1 MRTTVTLDPDVE
13 ALVKAIRD
21 QVAESAAPKADEPL
35 RFAVVAAGRGQRP
48 GWSPNA
54 AAASVDSIIDV

>member
-1 MRTTVTLDPDVE
+1 
-13 ALVKAIRD
+13 
-21 QVAESAAPKADEPL
+21 
-35 RFAVVAAGRGQRP
+35 VVAVGRGQRP